1 MNPEQVAAALSAG
14 LFVGMV
20 VCLEVG
26 YRLGRR
32 SSENPE
38 LTHEGIGAIEAA
50 VFALLGP
57 VGYQQTFAS
66 DVHVDEILRQVQHIG
81 PIGRFQHEAF

>member
-1 MNPEQVAAALSAG
+1 MNPEQVAAALSVG
-14 LFVGMV
+14 LSVGMV

-38 LTHEGIGAIEAA
+38 LTHEGIGAMEAA
-50 VFALLGP
+50 VFGLLGLLLGFSLAGSQCYRDRISLP
-57 VGYQQTFAS
+57 GFACY
-66 DVHVDEILRQVQHIG
+66 G
-81 PIGRFQHEAF
+81 